1 MNNQLIKK
9 EDISIFEKIRS
20 FFRRLFS
27 KKEQDT
33 ISEEKQVNNSFY
45 QNNSFEKSLR
55 VKEPSPNKKEKELK
69 KFIAEI
75 EVNPSIIENLSND
88 RLDKLISY
96 YENITKIKRT
106 KIENLKSYI
115 N

>member
-9 EDISIFEKIRS
+9 EDISVFEKIRS

-27 KKEQDT
+27 KKERDI
-33 ISEEKQVNNSFY
+33 ISEEKQVNNI
-45 QNNSFEKSLR
+45 NSFEENLR
-55 VKEPSPNKKEKELK
+55 VKESNTNQKEKELK
-69 KFIAEI
+69 IFITEI
-75 EVNPSIIENLSND
+75 EANPNIIENLSND

-96 YENITKIKRT
+96 YENITNTKRT
-106 KIENLKSYI
+106 RIEKLKSCI